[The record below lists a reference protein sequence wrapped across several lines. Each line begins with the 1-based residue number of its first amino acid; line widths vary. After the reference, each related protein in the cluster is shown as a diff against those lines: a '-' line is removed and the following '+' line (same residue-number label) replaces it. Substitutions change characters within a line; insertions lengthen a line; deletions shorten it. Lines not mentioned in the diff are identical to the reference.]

1 MIEVII
7 YENKT
12 KEYKG
17 FSLIG
22 HADYADSGED
32 IICAAVSA
40 LTINTIN
47 SLENFTDEI
56 VEPVTNEEEGLIYLM
71 FEKTP
76 GHDGQLLIKSLVLG
90 LQEIQKSN
98 GNEYMNIIFEEV

>member
-1 MIEVII
+1 MIEVIL
-7 YENKT
+7 YQNKQ
-12 KEYKG
+12 KQYRG

-22 HADYADSGED
+22 HAEYADPGED

-47 SLENFTDEI
+47 SLENFTTEVVKPI
-56 VEPVTNEEEGLIYLM
+56 TNEEEGLIYLM

-76 GHDGQLLIKSLVLG
+76 GHDGQLLLKSLALG

-98 GNEYMNIIFEEV
+98 GNEYMNVIFEEV